1 MRNSEEYFSISNL
14 KLAFFRVRC
23 WTEKISK
30 DQVGIRAFETSL
42 DENCRVLSEKLLS
55 GEWTPSRGFKF
66 YVPKSSGTQ
75 RTKTL
80 LFVEDAIVY
89 QAIANLI
96 ASDHY
101 GLLSDNDDFVYGS
114 VLSPEVAKGED
125 IMAEEN
131 PNYFFFRH
139 WKFLYLRFIDSVK
152 TSIETDDSRFRFET
166 DITGFFDSIPHYCLL
181 SMLSEKFM
189 VDDVILD
196 LLSDCFNVW
205 SGTKDSMTPGVG
217 IPQGPAPSYFFANL
231 LLHEL
236 DDLIISH
243 GFKYYRYMDDI
254 KIYWYDKDKLHR
266 ALVLIDNYLK
276 GKGLSINSKK
286 TSIEELTGDLKANS
300 LKELERKVFSIG
312 PSVHEEDEIS
322 SSKPPSQNVAGQ
334 FSSMFDQD
342 IDDYDYSFGSELI
355 ENKEEIIEVWTKEVN
370 EVELTIKT
378 YFVNPKD
385 SLELLQ
391 IKEDVLDTDFIN
403 CSFRYFAAIKALKEL
418 EAPCEPSVEIIKYW
432 IAPYL
437 KYYWRASSFGLTLSL
452 YGKNESI
459 KSVLE
464 DIALEPNHLYEWVQY
479 HAIMQLSIGQEFS
492 DKELREVYF
501 RKLTTEPSQLI
512 RLALY
517 RLLFRHGQKTL
528 ITALKKQL
536 QKESES
542 YLKIQVADFNRKFG
556 NEEID
561 IVEFIEFIGI

>member
-30 DQVGIRAFETSL
+30 DQVGLRAFESSL
-42 DENCRVLSEKLLS
+42 EENCRVLSEKLNS
-55 GEWTPSRGFKF
+55 GTWTPSRGFKF
-66 YVPKSSGTQ
+66 YIPKSSGTQ

-96 ASDHY
+96 AKDNY
-101 GLLSDNDDFVYGS
+101 ALFSDNDDFVYGS
-114 VLSPEVAKGED
+114 VLSPEVSKGEE
-125 IMAEEN
+125 IMTEEN

-139 WKFLYLRFIDSVK
+139 WKFLYVKFIDSVK

-189 VDDVILD
+189 VDDTILD

-217 IPQGPAPSYFFANL
+217 IPQGPVPSYFFANL

-236 DDLIISH
+236 DDLIISY

-254 KIYWYDKDKLHR
+254 KIYWYNKEELQR

-300 LKELERKVFSIG
+300 VKELERKMFSIG
-312 PSVHEEDEIS
+312 PSSAEDGDFSES
-322 SSKPPSQNVAGQ
+322 NADTKNVAGQ
-334 FSSMFDQD
+334 FSDFFDQD
-342 IDDYDYSFGSELI
+342 VDDYDFSFGSELI
-355 ENKEEIIEVWTKEVN
+355 VDKDKIIEVWSTEVR
-370 EVELTIKT
+370 EVEKTIKSF
-378 YFVNPKD
+378 FVNPE
-385 SLELLQ
+385 SNFEQLE

-403 CSFRYFAAIKALKEL
+403 CSFRYFAASKALKEL
-418 EAPCEPSVEIIKYW
+418 EAPLIPSVDFLKYW
-432 IAPYL
+432 LAPYL
-437 KYYWRASSFGLTLSL
+437 KYYWRVSSFGLTLSL
-452 YGKNESI
+452 YGKNDLI
-459 KSVLE
+459 KNVLE
-464 DIALEPNHLYEWVQY
+464 KIALETSPLFEWVQY
-479 HAIMQLSIGQEFS
+479 HAIMQLSIGQEFT

-501 RKLTTEPSQLI
+501 RKLTIEPSQLV

-517 RLLFRHGQKTL
+517 RLLFRHGQTTL

-536 QKESES
+536 QKEGES
-542 YLKIQVADFNRKFG
+542 YLKIQVADFNKRFG
-556 NEEID
+556 GDEID